1 VDQRSDGIESRE
13 GVRIRAIAL
22 ILTLCFLLIL
32 VASCQGEK
40 VIVKVDGLTA
50 SLEDFQKEYA
60 LVKAQLIR
68 NFSLPQFDENQPGGE
83 ELKAKITSQ
92 ALEELTNKLLI
103 KAESSRLKIVVS
115 KEELEKELNVLKE
128 LYGKEELYQSD
139 LKVLYGGSEELLL
152 QDLENRILLEKI
164 LAQKFP
170 DSFSASPEEL
180 KKYFEEHPEDFKRK
194 EKLHIE
200 VIDLGSQAL
209 PESSE
214 QIQKLGENLEG
225 QGLVKDLGYLPQDE
239 VPEPLKGQ
247 VEGVNFNEWHLV
259 QTATVNALFR
269 VLDRI
274 PSKSFEF
281 EEIEPLVWRAYY
293 AQKIQEFLPS
303 LYQELRGR
311 YNPVVNTP

>member
-1 VDQRSDGIESRE
+1 MDRRSYGIESRE
-13 GVRIRAIAL
+13 RVRIGVITL
-22 ILTLCFLLIL
+22 ILTLCLLFTF
-32 VASCQGEK
+32 VVSCQREK

-68 NFSLPQFDENQPGGE
+68 NFFLPQFDENQPGGE

-103 KAESSRLKIVVS
+103 KAESLRLKIVVTQ
-115 KEELEKELNVLKE
+115 KELEKELNILKE
-128 LYGKEELYQSD
+128 LYGKEELYQND
-139 LKVLYGGSEELLL
+139 LKALYGGSEELLL

-200 VIDLGSQAL
+200 VIDLGYQAL

-225 QGLVKDLGYLPQDE
+225 QGLVNDLGYLPQDE

-247 VEGVNFNEWHLV
+247 AEGVNFNEWHLV

-274 PSKSFEF
+274 PSKSFGF

-293 AQKIQEFLPS
+293 AQKIQEFLPG
-303 LYQELRGR
+303 LYQELREK